1 MKYEKFRYIY
11 PPRPKNA
18 FPPSD
23 LNYWDNDGG
32 YLSQCKMNGSN
43 TSLFINNGN
52 CVAMN
57 RHNQP
62 LTGFSLKS
70 EVESIFQSKKGWFDI
85 NCEYMNKAKNDD
97 WNQLFNHKLVIF
109 DVLVYESL
117 QLLGTSTID
126 RLKILDKMFQSEEC
140 KWKYLTQISD
150 NIFRVKSYESG
161 FENLFNDLTKID
173 MIEGLVLKRKSAR
186 LENGIRED
194 NNSNWM
200 LKTRKPHKNYKY

>member
-1 MKYEKFRYIY
+1 MKYDKFRYIY

-23 LNYWDNDGG
+23 LGYWDNGSLIG
-32 YLSQCKMNGSN
+32 QPKLNGSN
-43 TSLFINNGN
+43 ATIFIGDNKIIT
-52 CVAMN
+52 MN
-57 RHNQP
+57 RHNQK
-62 LTGFSLKS
+62 LNGFKLQSEIESLFKN
-70 EVESIFQSKKGWFDI
+70 KDGWFVL
-85 NCEYMNKAKNDD
+85 NGEYMNKAKNDE
-97 WNQLFNHKLVIF
+97 WGQQFNHKLVIF

-117 QLLGTSTID
+117 HLLGSSTVD
-126 RLKILDKMFQSEEC
+126 RIRILDKMFSSDEC
-140 KWKYLTQISD
+140 KWKYLTQISE
-150 NIFRVKSYESG
+150 NIFKVRSYESG